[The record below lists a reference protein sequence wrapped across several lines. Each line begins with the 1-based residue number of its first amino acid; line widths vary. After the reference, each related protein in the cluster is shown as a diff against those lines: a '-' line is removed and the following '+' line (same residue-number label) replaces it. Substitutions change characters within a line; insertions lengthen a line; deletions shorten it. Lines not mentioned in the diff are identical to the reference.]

1 MNLAQRTAITEM
13 YEDFQNN
20 LNIDIEFLGP
30 LIQRAVLKN
39 SMVEKIQVRLYSL
52 LIL

>member
-20 LNIDIEFLGP
+20 LHIDIEFLGP